1 VFLVLRLRSIKF
13 DSFRK
18 RGGEEAGDGKVIALP
33 ARGAKGDT
41 EGAGKAAQSGG
52 TPLERGLTQ
61 IKLDDGSF
69 ESESFVGGTK
79 VAFEMVVD
87 AFAKG
92 DTKNLR
98 PLLSNDVYGDF
109 SGAIKSR
116 ADNNETLENTLVG
129 ISEAEIIEAELQDKT
144 AFITVKFVSEQINVT
159 RNAEGEVVDGNPG
172 EVTTVTDIWTFAR
185 NTQSRDPNWTL
196 VATGTSN

>member
-1 VFLVLRLRSIKF
+1 MFLLVRLRSIKF
-13 DSFRK
+13 DPFRK
-18 RGGEEAGDGKVIALP
+18 RGGEEDGDGKVIALP
-33 ARGAKGDT
+33 ARIAKGDT

-79 VAFEMVVD
+79 VAFEMVVE

-98 PLLSNDVYGDF
+98 PLLSNDVYEDF

-116 ADNNETLENTLVG
+116 ADNNETLENSLVG

-159 RNAEGEVVDGNPG
+159 RNAEGEVVDGDPG
-172 EVTTVTDIWTFAR
+172 EVTTATDVWTFAR
-185 NTQSRDPNWTL
+185 NTRSRDPNWTV
-196 VATGTSN
+196 VATGTSI

>member
-1 VFLVLRLRSIKF
+1 VFLLLRLRSIKF
-13 DSFRK
+13 DLFRK
-18 RGGEEAGDGKVIALP
+18 RGGEEDGDGKVIALL

-41 EGAGKAAQSGG
+41 EGAGKAAESGG

-79 VAFEMVVD
+79 VAFEMVVE

-98 PLLSNDVYGDF
+98 PLLSNDVYEDF

-116 ADNNETLENTLVG
+116 ADNNETLENSLVG

-159 RNAEGEVVDGNPG
+159 RNAEGEVVDGDPG
-172 EVTTVTDIWTFAR
+172 EVTTATDVWTFAR
-185 NTQSRDPNWTL
+185 NTRSRDPNWTV
-196 VATGTSN
+196 VATGTSI

>member
-1 VFLVLRLRSIKF
+1 MFLLLRLRSIKF
-13 DSFRK
+13 DLFRK
-18 RGGEEAGDGKVIALP
+18 RGGEEDGDGKVIALL

-41 EGAGKAAQSGG
+41 EGAGKAAESGG

-79 VAFEMVVD
+79 VAFEMVVE

-98 PLLSNDVYGDF
+98 PLLSNDVYEDF

-116 ADNNETLENTLVG
+116 ADNNETLENSLVG
-129 ISEAEIIEAELQDKT
+129 ISEAEIIEATHRCLHRT
-144 AFITVKFVSEQINVT
+144 PRS
-159 RNAEGEVVDGNPG
+159 RLGRGMLLPR
-172 EVTTVTDIWTFAR
+172 AR
-185 NTQSRDPNWTL
+185 LPTPPRRAPNRP
-196 VATGTSN
+196 SP